1 MCAILARQ
9 VFLGFSNFFQE
20 KVTGSY
26 LLLALILLVSVLPF
40 RSRSS
45 ASILPYALHTPLS
58 ISFLHPFHH
67 IYEFSLWYSF
77 FSCLAAPC

>member
-67 IYEFSLWYSF
+67 I
-77 FSCLAAPC
+77 